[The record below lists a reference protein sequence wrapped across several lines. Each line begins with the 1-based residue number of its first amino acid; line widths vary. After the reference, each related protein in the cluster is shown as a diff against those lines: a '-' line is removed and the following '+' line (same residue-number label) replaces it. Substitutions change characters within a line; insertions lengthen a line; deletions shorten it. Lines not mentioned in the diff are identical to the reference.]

1 MDTQVKI
8 RFYLFTSK
16 KKKDGK
22 IPIYARITHNYR
34 SIQFSTGLSVS
45 VRDWNKKL
53 MRFRGESDESKVFND
68 TLQSIELKVRIAIN
82 QLLKNGK
89 NVSVERIKNEIL
101 SEPNNPTQVS
111 DCMETYISHIE
122 ALLNKDYTQSS
133 LYRYKYTQSR
143 IHEFIRMKYKKSNY
157 LIEDLNNNFLQDFE
171 VYLRGSLGNS
181 PKTIQKH
188 IQRFSTMI
196 RHCSY
201 RGLIS
206 HFPFNNYKVKVPLK
220 QIEYLT
226 QSEIDIIEQKDI
238 SNNRLSIIRD
248 LFVFSIYSG
257 LSFRELKNLHQNNL
271 KCIDGQYWVNMIRQ
285 KTKRQY
291 NVPLLPKCIDLINRY
306 QFHPKRIESG
316 MLLPVP
322 SNQKFNSYLKELQD
336 ICNIETKLTCHL
348 SRRTFGS
355 TVLLR
360 NNVNIQI
367 ISQLLG
373 HSSTAIT
380 IKSYLGSDQN
390 FMLSEFQKIKNIYSN
405 SDDTD
410 ITN

>member
-1 MDTQVKI
+1 
-8 RFYLFTSK
+8 
-16 KKKDGK
+16 
-22 IPIYARITHNYR
+22 
-34 SIQFSTGLSVS
+34 
-45 VRDWNKKL
+45 
-53 MRFRGESDESKVFND
+53 MRFRGESNESKVLND
-68 TLQSIELKVRIAIN
+68 TLQSIELRVRIAVN

-89 NVSVERIKNEIL
+89 NVSVERIKNDIL
-101 SEPNNPTQVS
+101 NEPDNPKQVS
-111 DCMETYISHIE
+111 ECLETYISHIE

-143 IHEFIRMKYKKSNY
+143 ILEFVRMKYKKSNY

-181 PKTIQKH
+181 PKTVQKH

-196 RHCSY
+196 RHCRN

-206 HFPFNNYKVKVPLK
+206 HFPFNDYKVKVPIK

-238 SNNRLSIIRD
+238 ANSRLSIIRD
-248 LFVFSIYSG
+248 LFVFSTYSG
-257 LSFRELKNLHQNNL
+257 LSFRELKNLKQNNL

-291 NVPLLPKCIDLINRY
+291 NVPLLPKCIEIINRY

-348 SRRTFGS
+348 ARRTFGS

-360 NNVNIQI
+360 NNVNIQV

-390 FMLSEFQKIKNIYSN
+390 FMLSEFQKIKSIYSN
-405 SDDTD
+405 SHDTN

>member
-16 KKKDGK
+16 MKKDGK
-22 IPIYARITHNYR
+22 IPIYTRITHNYR

-53 MRFRGESDESKVFND
+53 MRFRGESNESKVLND
-68 TLQSIELKVRIAIN
+68 TLQSIELRVRIAVN
-82 QLLKNGK
+82 QLLKNRK
-89 NVSVERIKNEIL
+89 NVSVDRIKNEIL
-101 SEPNNPTQVS
+101 SEPNNPKQVS
-111 DCMETYISHIE
+111 ECMETYISHIE

-143 IHEFIRMKYKKSNY
+143 ILEFVRMKYKKSNY
-157 LIEDLNNNFLQDFE
+157 LIEDLKNNFLQDFE

-181 PKTIQKH
+181 PKTVQKH

-196 RHCSY
+196 RHCSN

-206 HFPFNNYKVKVPLK
+206 HFPFNDYKVKVPIK

-238 SNNRLSIIRD
+238 ANSRLSIIRD
-248 LFVFSIYSG
+248 LFVFSTYSG
-257 LSFRELKNLHQNNL
+257 LSFRELKNLKQNNL

-291 NVPLLPKCIDLINRY
+291 NIPLLPKCIEIINRY

-348 SRRTFGS
+348 ARRTFGS

-360 NNVNIQI
+360 NNVNIQV

-390 FMLSEFQKIKNIYSN
+390 FMLSEFQKIKSIYSN
-405 SDDTD
+405 SNDIN